1 MTLPA
6 IFPLS
11 LRPPPLTLDV
21 AGVRALMVDAS
32 SKVTAV
38 KTALDD
44 PSVSEVNRSVAS
56 RNLSLFSVIEA
67 LIEKIIIPSAQS
79 PSVGMNLSPP
89 PPPPQTRRREERTR

>member
-1 MTLPA
+1 
-6 IFPLS
+6 
-11 LRPPPLTLDV
+11 
-21 AGVRALMVDAS
+21 MVDAS

-56 RNLSLFSVIEA
+56 LNLSLFSVIEA

-89 PPPPQTRRREERTR
+89 PPPP